1 MDDVISPNRLNEMQ
15 AGFRPPLVIDDR
27 ARPPTPP
34 AHASWRHPMMTEGT
48 VLFVCLHAS
57 AKSLIAM
64 AYFNDL
70 AERQGSLLRAVSAG
84 TEPDDAIP
92 PEVVAGLAGDGFDV
106 SGRVPLPLTP
116 ALVAS
121 AAAILSFGPDIAAV
135 GPASVPITYWHDMP
149 AVSDDYAIA
158 RDAIRVRVTTLFNER
173 AATPAVTT

>member
-1 MDDVISPNRLNEMQ
+1 
-15 AGFRPPLVIDDR
+15 
-27 ARPPTPP
+27 
-34 AHASWRHPMMTEGT
+34 MMTEGT

-121 AAAILSFGPDIAAV
+121 AAAIVSFGPDIAAV

-158 RDAIRVRVTTLFNER
+158 RDAIRARRVTTLFNER

>member
-1 MDDVISPNRLNEMQ
+1 MI
-15 AGFRPPLVIDDR
+15 
-27 ARPPTPP
+27 
-34 AHASWRHPMMTEGT
+34 TEGT

-64 AYFNDL
+64 TYFNDL

-106 SGRVPLPLTP
+106 TGRMPLRLTP

-121 AAAILSFGPDIAAV
+121 AVAIVSFGPDIATV
-135 GPASVPITYWHDMP
+135 GPASVTVTYWHDMP
-149 AVSDDYAIA
+149 AVSDDYATA
-158 RDAIRVRVTTLFNER
+158 RDAIRARVTTLFNER
-173 AATPAVTT
+173 AAIAAGSM

>member
-1 MDDVISPNRLNEMQ
+1 MI
-15 AGFRPPLVIDDR
+15 
-27 ARPPTPP
+27 
-34 AHASWRHPMMTEGT
+34 TEGT

-64 AYFNDL
+64 TYFNDL

-106 SGRVPLPLTP
+106 TGRMPLRLTP

-121 AAAILSFGPDIAAV
+121 AVAIVSFGPDIATV
-135 GPASVPITYWHDMP
+135 GPASVPVTYWHDMP
-149 AVSDDYAIA
+149 ALSDDDAIA
-158 RDAIRVRVTTLFNER
+158 RDAIRARVTTLFNKG
-173 AATPAVTT
+173 AASPAVTT